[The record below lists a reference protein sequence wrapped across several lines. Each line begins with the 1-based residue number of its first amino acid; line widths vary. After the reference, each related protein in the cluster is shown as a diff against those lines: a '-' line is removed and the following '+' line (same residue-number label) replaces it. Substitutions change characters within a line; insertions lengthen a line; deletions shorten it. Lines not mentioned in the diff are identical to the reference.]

1 MSGATA
7 WWGDVYD
14 SPRRYDPGSSRAPL
28 WQSTVIVQAFERA
41 VRARIG
47 DGHVS
52 ALSLSQLCAACAE
65 VTSLL
70 ASIVLA
76 TDGHQQAAVAVSD
89 GAGPVEDLQF
99 TLGEGPGVDAH
110 AEGRAVLVGDLA
122 GRVTRWAH
130 FVPAAWALGVR
141 AAFAF
146 PLRTGAINAGVLSL
160 YADHVDPFGADE
172 LGQLATLSGLVT
184 DAVLAM
190 QSGARTEELAW
201 SLANAA
207 DHRAAVH
214 QATGMVA
221 MQLECSAR
229 DALARLRARAFSDG
243 MTVDD
248 VARRIVERKLRFER

>member
-7 WWGDVYD
+7 WWDDVHD
-14 SPRRYDPGSSRAPL
+14 IPRRSDPGPGRALL
-28 WQSTVIVQAFERA
+28 WKSTVIARAFERA
-41 VRARIG
+41 VQARIG
-47 DGHVS
+47 DGDAS
-52 ALSLSQLCAACAE
+52 ALSLTQLCGACAE

-76 TDGHQQAAVAVSD
+76 TGGHQQAAVAVSD

-110 AEGRAVLVGDLA
+110 AEGRAVLVGDLG

-130 FVPAAWALGVR
+130 FAPAAWALGVR
-141 AAFAF
+141 AAYAF
-146 PLRTGAINAGVLSL
+146 PLQTGAINAGVLSL
-160 YADHVDPFGADE
+160 YADRVNPFGDDD
-172 LGQLATLSGLVT
+172 LGQLAVLAGLVT

-190 QSGARTEELAW
+190 QSGAQAEDLAW
-201 SLANAA
+201 ALANAA
-207 DHRAAVH
+207 DHRAVVH

-229 DALARLRARAFSDG
+229 DALARLRARAFADG
-243 MTVDD
+243 VSVDG
-248 VARRIVERKLRFER
+248 VARRIVERKLRLER